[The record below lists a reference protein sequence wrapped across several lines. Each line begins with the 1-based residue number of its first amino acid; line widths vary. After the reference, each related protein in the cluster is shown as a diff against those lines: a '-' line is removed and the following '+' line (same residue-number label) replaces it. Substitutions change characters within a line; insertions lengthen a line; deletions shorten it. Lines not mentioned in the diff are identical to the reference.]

1 VGVLLDDD
9 GDPALPCATCG
20 TGTFHRPPGDRWRCS
35 ACEPPTLPAD
45 AAAMGGWRC
54 CGLRPE
60 NGPPGALQSRQGD
73 DSGSGHARARR
84 DGRRAS
90 WRLSRARRRRP
101 ARPGHG
107 ADRPVQCLLVA
118 RAAPARGLLGVRDG
132 RSAMTTALRIE
143 AAAGATTGEV
153 LAAVGFVA
161 ERQKGR
167 QIRDPRSQAARAKEN
182 GVSTYTQRKLDALA
196 RKRPDL
202 LDEVRAGRLSAHR
215 AALEAGIIGMT
226 TGDARASPD
235 APDRPPWQA
244 VREALDSLVGC
255 RLPAEALARTIPLH
269 RAARMAANARK
280 ASELLADLADQLERR
295 L

>member
-1 VGVLLDDD
+1 
-9 GDPALPCATCG
+9 
-20 TGTFHRPPGDRWRCS
+20 
-35 ACEPPTLPAD
+35 
-45 AAAMGGWRC
+45 
-54 CGLRPE
+54 
-60 NGPPGALQSRQGD
+60 
-73 DSGSGHARARR
+73 
-84 DGRRAS
+84 
-90 WRLSRARRRRP
+90 
-101 ARPGHG
+101 
-107 ADRPVQCLLVA
+107 
-118 RAAPARGLLGVRDG
+118 
-132 RSAMTTALRIE
+132 MTTALRIE

-167 QIRDPRSQAARAKEN
+167 QIRDPRSQATRAKEN

-269 RAARMAANARK
+269 RANRMAANARK
-280 ASELLADLADQLERR
+280 ASELLSTLADRLERR
-295 L
+295 GR